1 MFSYTDILSPTDE
14 FEFWADQARQ
24 GRGEAK
30 ERAENFVDLF
40 KPISKDYGGLDAMS
54 LQDAMEIVDITQDTL
69 DDVWRQ
75 TEFDPYPENR
85 MAHLMDCIGKWSCKL
100 VITCVGIVM
109 KRANVLILNVSFT
122 VSKMKSGQEITQN
135 LH

>member
-1 MFSYTDILSPTDE
+1 MYFFQCLIYTIPVVIVDILNPSDE
-14 FEFWADQARQ
+14 FEFWADMARV
-24 GRGEAK
+24 GRGEDK
-30 ERAENFVDLF
+30 EKAEHFVELF

-85 MAHLMDCIGKWSCKL
+85 MRHLMDCIGK
-100 VITCVGIVM
+100 
-109 KRANVLILNVSFT
+109 
-122 VSKMKSGQEITQN
+122 
-135 LH
+135 